1 MADRT
6 EARVPRKY
14 DGAQRRQ
21 QVAASRERII
31 TAGVELLRAS
41 SIRDWRAL
49 TIRAAAEGAG
59 VSERTVYR
67 QFGDQRGLRDAVM
80 HRLEEE
86 AGVDL
91 AGLTLEDIAGH
102 TARVLEHVASY
113 PLAPRPPPDPTLTDA
128 NQRQRQALL
137 AAVAE
142 QTPDWTEPERAV
154 AAAMFDVLWSVGSY
168 ERLVV
173 DWQIESDAAIRV
185 IAWVIG
191 LVEGAIRQGDRPG

>member
-1 MADRT
+1 MADLT

-21 QVAASRERII
+21 QVAASRDRIVA
-31 TAGVELLRAS
+31 AGVDLLLAS

-49 TIRAAAEGAG
+49 TIRAVAEGAG

-80 HRLEEE
+80 HRLEED

-91 AGLTLEDIAGH
+91 GGLTLEDVAGH
-102 TARVLEHVASY
+102 TTRVLEHVASY
-113 PLAPRPPPDPTLTDA
+113 PLEPRPPLDPTLTDA
-128 NQRQRQALL
+128 HQRQRQALL

-142 QTPDWTEPERAV
+142 HTADWAEPERAA

-173 DWQIESDAAIRV
+173 DWQIESDEAIRV

-191 LVEGAIRQGDRPG
+191 LVERAIREGDRPS

>member
-1 MADRT
+1 MAD
-6 EARVPRKY
+6 
-14 DGAQRRQ
+14 
-21 QVAASRERII
+21 
-31 TAGVELLRAS
+31 
-41 SIRDWRAL
+41 
-49 TIRAAAEGAG
+49 GAG

-113 PLAPRPPPDPTLTDA
+113 PLTPRPPLDPTLTDA

-142 QTPDWTEPERAV
+142 HTPDWTEPERAV

-173 DWQIESDAAIRV
+173 DWQIESDEAIRV

-191 LVEGAIRQGDRPG
+191 LVEQAIRQGDRPS

>member
-1 MADRT
+1 MADLT

-14 DGAQRRQ
+14 DGALRRQ
-21 QVAASRERII
+21 QVAASRDRIVA
-31 TAGVELLRAS
+31 AGVALLRAS
-41 SIRDWRAL
+41 SIREWRAL
-49 TIRAAAEGAG
+49 TIRAVAEGAG

-91 AGLTLEDIAGH
+91 GALTLEDIAGH
-102 TARVLEHVASY
+102 TARVLDHVASY
-113 PLAPRPPPDPTLTDA
+113 PLEPRPPLDPTLTDA
-128 NQRQRQALL
+128 NQRQRHALL

-142 QTPDWTEPERAV
+142 QTPGWTEAERA
-154 AAAMFDVLWSVGSY
+154 AAAAVFDVLWSVGSY
-168 ERLVV
+168 ERVV
-173 DWQIESDAAIRV
+173 IDWQIQSDQAIQA

-191 LVEGAIRQGDRPG
+191 LVEQAIREGDRPS

>member
-1 MADRT
+1 MADLT

-14 DGAQRRQ
+14 DGALRRQ
-21 QVAASRERII
+21 QVAASRDRIVA
-31 TAGVELLRAS
+31 AGVALLRAS

-49 TIRAAAEGAG
+49 TIRAVAEGAG

-91 AGLTLEDIAGH
+91 GALTLEDIAGH
-102 TARVLEHVASY
+102 TARVLDHVASY
-113 PLAPRPPPDPTLTDA
+113 PLEPRPPLDPTLTDA
-128 NQRQRQALL
+128 NQRQRHALL

-142 QTPDWTEPERAV
+142 QTPGWTEAERA
-154 AAAMFDVLWSVGSY
+154 AAAAVFDVLWSVGSY
-168 ERLVV
+168 ERVV
-173 DWQIESDAAIRV
+173 IDWQIQSDQAIQA

-191 LVEGAIRQGDRPG
+191 LVEQAIREGDRPS